1 MCLDAP
7 KPAVQELPASLTWAQ
22 IAAACKDGRKLMV
35 INGEVRSGRRDVK
48 STCAARCA
56 ARRVADD
63 GAQRCAPPGDRCNRD
78 LCALLQVY
86 DVAGWVQK
94 HPGGKV
100 LLTYVG
106 EDATDSVRAF
116 HRDEEQMQ
124 KYLSPLRVAALAQ
137 EAPAAVRPCMPP
149 DTTSRH
155 TAPLSRPPSARD
167 LPRGVLVVGTG
178 FLRRLGGFQR
188 RLRQHRG
195 AVPAWFNL
203 GAQQVSEL
211 PSV

>member
-35 INGEVRSGRRDVK
+35 INGEVRSGRRDVG
-48 STCAARCA
+48 STCAERCA

-137 EAPAAVRPCMPP
+137 EAPAAVRPLHATRYHIAPHGPFVAPSQRTRLAARRPCCRDRFSAEARRFPEA
-149 DTTSRH
+149 TAAASRRCPGLVQPRS
-155 TAPLSRPPSARD
+155 TASK
-167 LPRGVLVVGTG
+167 
-178 FLRRLGGFQR
+178 
-188 RLRQHRG
+188 
-195 AVPAWFNL
+195 
-203 GAQQVSEL
+203 
-211 PSV
+211 